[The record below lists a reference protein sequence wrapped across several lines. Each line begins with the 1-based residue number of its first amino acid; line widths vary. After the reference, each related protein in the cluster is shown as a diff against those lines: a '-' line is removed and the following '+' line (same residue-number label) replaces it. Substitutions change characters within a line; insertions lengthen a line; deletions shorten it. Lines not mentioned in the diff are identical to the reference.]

1 MATSTTEIQ
10 RLANL
15 TASERAA
22 ERNAKTREWV
32 EAGPDRWAG
41 LLSEDAEW
49 WSGRG
54 IYTGLDFER
63 AMLAS
68 EISDTYKERH
78 GFRPRHYRFEEMTL
92 PEMENVLNGL
102 FPTAREV
109 AALEEGW
116 KIDGK
121 AWERVETVDAPAD
134 FVSDADMEEDEWYA
148 TQDRLS
154 GF

>member
-32 EAGPDRWAG
+32 EAEPGRWAG
-41 LLSEDAEW
+41 FFSEDDEW
-49 WSGRG
+49 WSDRG
-54 IYTGLDFER
+54 VFTGLDFECN
-63 AMLAS
+63 MLAS

-78 GFRPRHYRFEEMTL
+78 GVRPRHYRFEEMTL
-92 PEMENVLNGL
+92 PEMEKVLSSL
-102 FPTAREV
+102 TPTA
-109 AALEEGW
+109 EEIAEWEAEW
-116 KIDGK
+116 KADEE
-121 AWERVETVDAPAD
+121 AWKRYDAVNVPDD
-134 FVSDADMEEDEWYA
+134 FVSDATIEEDEWYEV
-148 TQDRLS
+148 QDALS